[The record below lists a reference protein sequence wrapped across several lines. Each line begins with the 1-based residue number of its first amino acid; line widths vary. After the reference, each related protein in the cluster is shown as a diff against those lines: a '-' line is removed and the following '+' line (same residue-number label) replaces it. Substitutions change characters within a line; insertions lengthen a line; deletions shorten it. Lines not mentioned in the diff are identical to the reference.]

1 MLSRVLYSP
10 NEPWSFANVATLA
23 GIHQGVPVPLNS
35 SVTSPATPLYGF
47 SVFQDLP
54 VAFDV
59 HSQWAD
65 APTAT
70 AWGISNLHPLCNET
84 ASLVV
89 LQVLFWNLQHGCD
102 LVTMLTT
109 FHSYL
114 FDTALETHRGE
125 PSLLQDY
132 TMDSMGLTCY
142 WWRKCQDKEDGKEIL
157 RSCCNAPDPLG
168 LE

>member
-1 MLSRVLYSP
+1 MNLILNKCSFGRPDLSKMRPAPSNPAAPCTRLHTLFKIDSMQLLPYFQGLSKGECCYAGAVLSRVLYSP

-35 SVTSPATPLYGF
+35 SVTIPATPLYGF

-70 AWGISNLHPLCNET
+70 AWGISNLHLLCNET

-89 LQVLFWNLQHGCD
+89 LQVLF
-102 LVTMLTT
+102 
-109 FHSYL
+109 
-114 FDTALETHRGE
+114 
-125 PSLLQDY
+125 
-132 TMDSMGLTCY
+132 
-142 WWRKCQDKEDGKEIL
+142 
-157 RSCCNAPDPLG
+157 
-168 LE
+168 